1 MTPLLILVVLST
13 LSALLWWRRQGAA
26 PAIARPTTARSATAR
41 PGRRRLLPLSR
52 GERLALWLQEAASS
66 SAADLPLN
74 ADAELLTWVATLTRP
89 ELRNWE
95 RAARAFFAGAGF
107 DLALL
112 WSHTLDQDA
121 DLRAEISTAVLIYSL
136 SYARAR
142 RIAPTVAAVKALHR
156 WRAAPRRAS
165 QRRFG
170 DALYTALVR
179 RELLSINPDLF
190 LAPERKRRKEA
201 LTAIKNLDAKQH
213 NEVRTTVAMMLA
225 GTPITPLPTPSQHAL
240 PSPVDSETEAP
251 DGDQLSA
258 LHPRAA

>member
-1 MTPLLILVVLST
+1 MTLPLILVLLIA

-26 PAIARPTTARSATAR
+26 PATARPATAR

-52 GERLALWLQEAASS
+52 SERLALWLQESASS
-66 SAADLPLN
+66 NAADLPPN
-74 ADAELLTWVATLTRP
+74 ADAELVAWVATLTRP

-95 RAARAFFAGAGF
+95 RAARAFFAEAGF

-136 SYARAR
+136 TYARAR

-156 WRAAPRRAS
+156 WRGAPRRAR

-170 DALYTALVR
+170 DALHTALVR
-179 RELLSINPDLF
+179 RGLLSINPDLF
-190 LAPERKRRKEA
+190 LAPERRRRNEA
-201 LTAIKNLDAKQH
+201 FAAIKNLDVKQH
-213 NEVRTTVAMMLA
+213 SEVRTTVAMMLA